1 MLGAGVKGFAEE
13 LIIDSL
19 SSAMIYSAIYECSV
33 ARTLIK
39 CLRGVLALIFLSI
52 IKVIFKT
59 SVPALTYASLM
70 LIVGLLIWVPR
81 TLIMPDQVSIEGSL
95 VLAVLL
101 VVALLRIRLK
111 KVMGEW
117 GIEVE
122 RYRAYRLGIIE
133 LPRSIS

>member
-1 MLGAGVKGFAEE
+1 L
-13 LIIDSL
+13 
-19 SSAMIYSAIYECSV
+19 IYSAIYESSISEG
-33 ARTLIK
+33 LIK
-39 CLRGVLALIFLSI
+39 DLRDMFALAFLSI
-52 IKVIFKT
+52 IMALIVALLVRSLRVKVIFKT
-59 SVPALTYASLM
+59 SVPALTYASFM

-81 TLIMPDQVSIEGSL
+81 TIIMPDQVSIEGSL